1 VKRETALFGL
11 AAAVAHGAALG
22 AAAALIA
29 RSTADTRETRLLERI
44 ATLEARLSVLERAG
58 VATAVQPPAAAA
70 PAEEA
75 VFPRQRAARSYL
87 DEGNVYCAVSQW
99 ERAAER
105 FTRALEVEPEL
116 GAALYN
122 RAVAFA
128 RLGNHSAA
136 LADYNRAATLDPDDA
151 DVFNNRGLL
160 LLELGEPERA
170 SADFERAAEL
180 DPSSSEPL
188 VNLGQLLLD
197 AGEPDAA
204 LVRFQAASRRVPDDP
219 AIFYGAA
226 LALVALARLPEADA
240 ALQRA
245 LQLNPAL
252 AGEAAGDPRLAA
264 LTVPPAEQD

>member
-11 AAAVAHGAALG
+11 AATVAHGVALG
-22 AAAALIA
+22 AAAALVA
-29 RSTADTRETRLLERI
+29 RSAAGGRETRLLERI
-44 ATLEARLSVLERAG
+44 ATLEARLSVLERTG
-58 VATAVQPPAAAA
+58 DENAVQPPAAA
-70 PAEEA
+70 PVEEA

-128 RLGNHSAA
+128 RLGNHTAA

-180 DPSSSEPL
+180 DPASSEPL